1 MNKDITINQIVD
13 IFLTS
18 KGLVRNGGDN
28 NLSPILPLIIMDS
41 AKSLFDKYISPVES
55 KREMKRCRGEWL
67 RLYHE
72 FNMEYFS
79 LYTQDQR
86 DYIIDLM
93 DDFEVWI
100 AKHLSICHIQLMNQL
115 TFEPIERQ
123 GVLAATLLISILT
136 QSARIVYEGIMAK
149 AGIRMEH
156 KTLMRLDRLIIQW
169 QNLYYG
175 RNKPNVKVDDDKQV
189 CLAVD
194 VLCKQEIY
202 FLNQYKKK

>member
-1 MNKDITINQIVD
+1 
-13 IFLTS
+13 
-18 KGLVRNGGDN
+18 
-28 NLSPILPLIIMDS
+28 
-41 AKSLFDKYISPVES
+41 
-55 KREMKRCRGEWL
+55 MKRCQGEWL
-67 RLYHE
+67 KLYHE

-194 VLCKQEIY
+194 ILCKNEIY